1 LKPRRKIPFAV
12 PYITKE
18 DVKAVAETI
27 RRTQLS
33 QGPKVEEFERAFAKY
48 LGVKYAVAVFNCT
61 VALHV
66 ALAALGIGQGDEIIV
81 PPFTFIATA
90 NAVVYQNAKPVFA
103 DIDSKTYNIDP
114 NQVKKA
120 ITSKTKAIIPVH
132 YGGHPAEMDEIM
144 EIAEK
149 HDLTV
154 IEDAAEAHGA
164 EYKGKKAGN
173 LAHIACFS
181 FYPNKS
187 MTTGEGGMIVTNDA
201 KLAETMKLLRSHG
214 QDYRYHHVLLGYNY
228 RMTELQAALGVVQ
241 LKRLDKIVN
250 CKQKLARYYTEQLSE
265 TAGLEPPYVSPHVK
279 HGYFLYTI
287 RVKKRDQV
295 QTQLEKSGIE
305 TRVCFPSVHLQP
317 IYRQLYGY
325 KGGEYPVSE
334 KASDTVLSIP
344 IHYSVSTDD
353 QEYIVKHL
361 KEALITV

>member
-1 LKPRRKIPFAV
+1 MKPRRKIPFAV
-12 PYITKE
+12 PYITNE
-18 DVKAVAETI
+18 DVAAVAETV
-27 RRTQLS
+27 RRAQLS
-33 QGPKVEEFERAFAKY
+33 QGSKVEEFEQAFANY
-48 LGVKYAVAVFNCT
+48 LGVKHAVAVFNCT

-66 ALAALGIGQGDEIIV
+66 ALAALGIKQGDEVIV

-90 NAVVYQNAKPVFA
+90 NAVVYQNARPVFA
-103 DIDSKTYNIDP
+103 DIDPKTYNIDP

-120 ITSKTKAIIPVH
+120 ITPKTKAIIPVH

-149 HDLTV
+149 HGLTV

-164 EYKGKKAGN
+164 EYKGKKAGS
-173 LAHIACFS
+173 LAHVACFS

-187 MTTGEGGMIVTNDA
+187 MTTGEGGMIVTNDD

-214 QDYRYHHVLLGYNY
+214 QDYRYHHILLGYNY

-250 CKQKLARYYTEQLSE
+250 YKQTLARYYNEQLSGTE
-265 TAGLEPPYVSPHVK
+265 GLELPYVSPHVK

-287 RVKKRDQV
+287 RVKNRDQV
-295 QTQLEKSGIE
+295 QTHLEKKGIE
-305 TRVCFPSVHLQP
+305 TRICFPSVHLQP

-344 IHYSVSTDD
+344 IHYSLSMDD

-361 KEALITV
+361 KEALKTV